1 MSIFRS
7 KKAPGADRINI
18 HQRNIINSSEVS
30 VVFYKDTIFHKP
42 SGTLL
47 VDSKKHEL
55 HKEIIRFSIVSLGPP
70 RELTPALLATIFDQA
85 LEAGFH
91 PISLVSYKGVTFDH
105 FPNAPVNMLNVDKST
120 LNTIVEYG
128 NHSMEVGTEGQSLFV
143 MEVLNASSRT
153 NYTYRPIIKGVTPGS
168 HYITPR
174 YLDQVFEAVKALGL
188 IPGYFYPVPPTF
200 DRPVSNSPEFFAQR
214 HDQVSGV
221 DAEPYIFMDEGHKQ
235 FSTEFSSAPY
245 MEHNPSAIVSELPVG
260 VDTLLDQVRSGD
272 YSRAQPTSAVVQ
284 TPIAGQDFLTRQH
297 VRTVDPTVKAAKAA
311 DKILSDQM
319 KQMHETNKSPEAKAI
334 VEGGV
339 LAGMT
344 TVPTR
349 SLGEGEVSNPA
360 RQEFFEALRS
370 EQNSAARQEMFE
382 KHAAQSP
389 LSVVA
394 TNPTFR
400 PLNPDSDSP
409 AVLRV
414 RHNSSIPESAP
425 VPVPADTSAE
435 LQKRAN
441 NMLRGKEA

>member
-128 NHSMEVGTEGQSLFV
+128 NHSMEVGTEGQPLFV

-297 VRTVDPTVKAAKAA
+297 VRTIDPTVKAAKAA
-311 DKILSDQM
+311 DKILSDRM
-319 KQMHETNKSPEAKAI
+319 KQMHETRQQPSRA
-334 VEGGV
+334 
-339 LAGMT
+339 
-344 TVPTR
+344 
-349 SLGEGEVSNPA
+349 LGESEVSHPEHKKPLEASVPA
-360 RQEFFEALRS
+360 HVQV
-370 EQNSAARQEMFE
+370 SAARQEMSG

-389 LSVVA
+389 LSVMA
-394 TNPTFR
+394 SNPTFR
-400 PLNPDSDSP
+400 PVNPDSDSP

-435 LQKRAN
+435 LQERAN